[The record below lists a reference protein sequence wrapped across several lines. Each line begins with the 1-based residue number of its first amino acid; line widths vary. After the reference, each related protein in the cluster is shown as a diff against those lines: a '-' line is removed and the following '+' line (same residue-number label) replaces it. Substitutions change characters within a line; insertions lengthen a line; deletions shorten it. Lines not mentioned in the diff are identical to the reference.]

1 VAKQLAVLRRIVR
14 QALVSAVPPERK
26 VQIRA
31 KARLGPVIE
40 FIDEFLQMDQHAPR
54 KQRHTA
60 HCIWERIREERPE
73 FRVSESTVRHRWDIS
88 SYETADKEP
97 QRAGYRLYPLE
108 NAWQHQTHRSPE
120 ILQKSN
126 VCLKLLPKLMV

>member
-1 VAKQLAVLRRIVR
+1 MDRRRKVELVEEIRREYRFGEGQDVAKQLAVLRRIVR

-60 HCIWERIREERPE
+60 HRIWERIRGGKA
-73 FRVSESTVRHRWDIS
+73 RVQGVCIAPTSPV
-88 SYETADKEP
+88 
-97 QRAGYRLYPLE
+97 GYPS
-108 NAWQHQTHRSPE
+108 Q
-120 ILQKSN
+120 
-126 VCLKLLPKLMV
+126 